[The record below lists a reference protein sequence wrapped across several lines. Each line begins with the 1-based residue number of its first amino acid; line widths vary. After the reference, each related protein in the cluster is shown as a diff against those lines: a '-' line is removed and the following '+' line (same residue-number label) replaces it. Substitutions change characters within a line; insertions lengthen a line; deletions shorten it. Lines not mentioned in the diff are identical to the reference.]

1 MGVWNAVLGV
11 FGCAYGML
19 ASLVEWKRED
29 VRLVGLQIAL
39 AFERMG
45 YR

>member
-19 ASLVEWKRED
+19 ASLVEWKERGCALG
-29 VRLVGLQIAL
+29 RLADSIGI
-39 AFERMG
+39 
-45 YR
+45 